1 MQNQSFLLELVQYKM
16 PFGKHKGQLIIHLP
30 VPYLEWFA
38 AKGFPDGKLGQM
50 LSTMHEIRQND
61 LMYLLKPLL

>member
-1 MQNQSFLLELVQYKM
+1 MHNQNFLLELVRYKM
-16 PFGKHKGQLIIHLP
+16 PFGKYKGQLIRELP
-30 VPYLEWFA
+30 VNYLEWFS

-50 LSTMHEIRQND
+50 LSTMHEIRQHD

>member
-1 MQNQSFLLELVQYKM
+1 M
-16 PFGKHKGQLIIHLP
+16 PFGKYKDQLIIKLP
-30 VPYLEWFA
+30 TNYLEWFA
-38 AKGFPDGKLGQM
+38 YKGFPAGKLGQM